1 MSFLTRII
9 SNFSSCFKD
18 TSDDEVKK
26 MYKSLTD
33 FVFSDIPENVRKFHA
48 DNLINL
54 LKNISII
61 HSEDNLNTIY
71 LNCKIEDVLRKIIDD
86 PKYNKNYIKSM
97 FIYTIDK
104 NIINDPDFKCVTNAI
119 NNNLTSLDLANPI
132 RNKPIYIDINKI
144 NTYIER
150 YYNQNKR
157 LCILFNDLFNDN
169 SFSDKTMNELFGQKL
184 LGSEIIVLRNSLKL
198 LLFYK
203 YFCNNKSIDPEIDSN
218 FRYYNIRNN
227 SLTYN
232 HGEIFI
238 PHLITDKDF
247 NNGREMSIF
256 TPALVVK
263 LISRTQLE
271 ELINDEEMIK
281 YYDE

>member
-9 SNFSSCFKD
+9 SKFESCFKD

-48 DNLINL
+48 DNLIKL

-61 HSEDNLNTIY
+61 YSEHNLNMIY
-71 LNCKIEDVLRKIIDD
+71 LNYNIENVLRKIIDD
-86 PKYNKNYIKSM
+86 LKYNKKYIKSM

-104 NIINDPDFKCVTNAI
+104 NIVNDPDFKCITNAI

-144 NTYIER
+144 NSYIER

-157 LCILFNDLFNDN
+157 FCVLFNDLFNDN
-169 SFSDKTMNELFGQKL
+169 SFSDETMNELFGKKI
-184 LGSEIIVLRNSLKL
+184 LGSEIIILRNSLKL

-218 FRYYNIRNN
+218 FKYYNIRNN
-227 SLTYN
+227 NLTYN

-238 PHLITDKDF
+238 PHLITDKDV
-247 NNGREMSIF
+247 NGGRMSTF

-263 LISRTQLE
+263 LISKTQLE
-271 ELINDEEMIK
+271 ELINNEEMIK
-281 YYDE
+281 YYEE